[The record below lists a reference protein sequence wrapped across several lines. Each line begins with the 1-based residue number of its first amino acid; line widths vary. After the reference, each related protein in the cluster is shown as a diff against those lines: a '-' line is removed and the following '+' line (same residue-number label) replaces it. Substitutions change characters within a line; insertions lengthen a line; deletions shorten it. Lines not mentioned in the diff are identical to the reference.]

1 MLLPKNERRE
11 VKQFAKKKLWIY
23 GCPFSGKSTLADQ
36 FPDPLFLSTDG
47 NVNNITAAF
56 LPIKNT
62 VTTKGRLT
70 ETTLAWATLKDAL
83 LELEK
88 KDNDFKT
95 IVIDL
100 VEDTYEHCRVYCYDK
115 LGIEHESDNSFKA
128 WDFVRNEFLGTMKRF
143 MNLDYENIIL
153 ISHEDTSKD
162 ITKRG
167 GDKITAVRPNITE
180 KISLKLAGMVD
191 IVARIVVEDGKRSIS
206 FKSDNVVFGG
216 GRLKLNATEI
226 PLNYNELMNVYENS
240 TEVVTNKREEIQKVV
255 PDNVEPEQ
263 KVVPENV
270 EETVETVEETTEQIV
285 EYVEEVVETVEE
297 PVADDV
303 EPEVVEEKP
312 RRRRRINLD
321 Q

>member
-11 VKQFAKKKLWIY
+11 VKQFAKKKVWIY

-47 NVNNITAAF
+47 NVNNITAPF
-56 LPIKNT
+56 MPIKNT
-62 VTTKGRLT
+62 VTTEGRLT
-70 ETTLAWATLKDAL
+70 KTTLAWATLKDVL

-88 KDNDFKT
+88 KDNTFKT

-128 WDFVRNEFLGTMKRF
+128 WDYVRNEFLGTMKRF
-143 MNLDYENIIL
+143 MNLDYDNIIL
-153 ISHEDTSKD
+153 ISHEDASKD
-162 ITKRG
+162 ITKRS
-167 GDKITAVRPNITE
+167 GDKITAIRPNITE

-226 PLNYNELMNVYENS
+226 PLNYTELMNVYENS
-240 TEVVTNKREEIQKVV
+240 TEVVTNKREVK
-255 PDNVEPEQ
+255 PAPEPTPQ
-263 KVVPENV
+263 PT
-270 EETVETVEETTEQIV
+270 EEVVEETTEQIV
-285 EYVEEVVETVEE
+285 EQQIVEQPEEVVE
-297 PVADDV
+297 P
-303 EPEVVEEKP
+303 VVEEQP
-312 RRRRRINLD
+312 RRRRRMNLD

>member
-11 VKQFAKKKLWIY
+11 VKQFAKKKVWIY
-23 GCPFSGKSTLADQ
+23 GCPFSGKSTLADH

-56 LPIKNT
+56 VPIKNE
-62 VTTKGRLT
+62 VTTEGRLT
-70 ETTLAWATLKDAL
+70 KTTLAWAKLKDVL

-88 KDNDFKT
+88 KDNTFKT

-115 LGIEHESDNSFKA
+115 MGIEHESDNSFKA
-128 WDFVRNEFLGTMKRF
+128 WDYVRNEFLGTIKRF

-162 ITKRG
+162 ITKRS
-167 GDKITAVRPNITE
+167 GDKITSIRPNITE

-216 GRLKLNATEI
+216 GRLKISTNEI
-226 PLNYNELMNVYENS
+226 PLDYNELMAVYENS
-240 TEVVTNKREEIQKVV
+240 TEVVTNKREVAQKVV
-255 PDNVEPEQ
+255 RENVEPEQ
-263 KVVPENV
+263 EVVPEV
-270 EETVETVEETTEQIV
+270 VEETTEQIV
-285 EYVEEVVETVEE
+285 EQQIVEQPEQEVVEE
-297 PVADDV
+297 PV
-303 EPEVVEEKP
+303 VEEQP
-312 RRRRRINLD
+312 RRRRRMNLD

>member
-11 VKQFAKKKLWIY
+11 VKQFAKKKVWIY

-47 NVNNITAAF
+47 NVNNITAPF
-56 LPIKNT
+56 VPIKNT
-62 VTTKGRLT
+62 VTTEGRLT
-70 ETTLAWATLKDAL
+70 KTTLAWATLKDVL

-128 WDFVRNEFLGTMKRF
+128 WDYVRNEFLGTMKRF
-143 MNLDYENIIL
+143 MNLDYDNIIL
-153 ISHEDTSKD
+153 ISHEDASKD
-162 ITKRG
+162 ITKRS
-167 GDKITAVRPNITE
+167 GDKITAIRPNITE

-216 GRLKLNATEI
+216 GRLKLNVTEI
-226 PLNYNELMNVYENS
+226 PLNYTELMNVYENS
-240 TEVVTNKREEIQKVV
+240 TEVVSNTREVKPTPQPTEEPVAEEISV
-255 PDNVEPEQ
+255 
-263 KVVPENV
+263 V
-270 EETVETVEETTEQIV
+270 EEPTEQIV
-285 EYVEEVVETVEE
+285 EQQIVEQPEEVVEE
-297 PVADDV
+297 P
-303 EPEVVEEKP
+303 VVEEQP
-312 RRRRRINLD
+312 RRRRRMNLD